1 MRYSEKILI
10 IEYKRTLK
18 HIDKKNA
25 KIMKMTNWL
34 MVNLDAGLSNTQ
46 TGFQIDPFI
55 DFLFD
60 GIPVVTDY

>member
-10 IEYKRTLK
+10 IEYKRTLKAKRELLK

-55 DFLFD
+55 DFF
-60 GIPVVTDY
+60 I